1 MRIYFINVKIWSQML
16 IVIKKII
23 LIRNDYFVLT
33 IYIYGLI
40 KNSIIFDVFFQ
51 VPHFLIF

>member
-33 IYIYGLI
+33 IYMI
-40 KNSIIFDVFFQ
+40 VACQ
-51 VPHFLIF
+51 R